1 MRPLVAVSVGGLLI
15 FLVASFVLT
24 YTQRFRLDA
33 ARMQSQHNLRQ
44 LALAA
49 LEVQTERNDASLAAS
64 QAIPPAT
71 VVLAGIP
78 AEDRLSWYA
87 LILARLDQQTSGA
100 AQALALLDREAPWS
114 AEANQQA
121 STVRLRCALNPLA
134 PLRDETFPAGGAAPA
149 HYVAIAGI
157 GREAALLTLPENA
170 PPSPQAG
177 AWRYDAPTPLSR
189 VQKGLSNTLLLAET
203 AHENGPWLRGGWA
216 TTRGI
221 DPTEDA
227 PPFLGTKGQFGGF
240 FPHGGHFA
248 LCDGSVR
255 FLSIHTTPEILLRLA
270 TIADQRA
277 APPE

>member
-1 MRPLVAVSVGGLLI
+1 MRPLVAAGVGGLLI

-24 YTQRFRLDA
+24 YIQKFRLDA
-33 ARMQSQHNLRQ
+33 ARVQTQHNLRQ
-44 LALAA
+44 LAFAV
-49 LEVQTERNDASLAAS
+49 LEVQTDSEDTPLVAGG
-64 QAIPPAT
+64 AIPPAT
-71 VVLAGIP
+71 VVLTAVP
-78 AEDRLSWYA
+78 PDDRLSWYA

-100 AQALALLDREAPWS
+100 AQALGLLDREAPWS

-121 STVRLRCALNPLA
+121 GTIRLRCALSPLA
-134 PLRDETFPAGGAAPA
+134 PLRDDTFPAGAAPA

-157 GREAALLTLPENA
+157 GREAAALPLPENA

-189 VQKGLSNTLLLAET
+189 IQKGLSNTLLLGET
-203 AHENGPWLRGGWA
+203 TYENGPWLRGGWA
-216 TTRGI
+216 TTRGV
-221 DPTEDA
+221 DPRDDA

-255 FLSIHTTPEILLRLA
+255 FLSIHTTQEVLLRLA
-270 TIADQRA
+270 TITDQRA

>member
-1 MRPLVAVSVGGLLI
+1 MRPLVAAGVGGLLI
-15 FLVASFVLT
+15 FLVGSFVLT
-24 YTQRFRLDA
+24 YIPKFRLDA
-33 ARMQSQHNLRQ
+33 ARVQTQHNLRQ
-44 LALAA
+44 LAFAV
-49 LEVQTERNDASLAAS
+49 LEVQTDSNDALLEISR
-64 QAIPPAT
+64 AIPPAT
-71 VVLAGIP
+71 VVLTDVLP
-78 AEDRLSWYA
+78 DDRLSWYA

-100 AQALALLDREAPWS
+100 AQALVLLDRELPWR

-121 STVRLRCALNPLA
+121 SMIRLRCALSPLA
-134 PLRDETFPAGGAAPA
+134 PLRDEILPEAAPA

-157 GREAALLTLPENA
+157 GREAATLPLPENA

-177 AWRYDAPTPLSR
+177 AWRYNAPTPLSR
-189 VQKGLSNTLLLAET
+189 IQKGLSNTLLLAET

-221 DPTEDA
+221 DPTNDA

-255 FLSIHTTPEILLRLA
+255 LLSTQTTREVLLRLA
-270 TIADQRA
+270 TITDQRP